1 MNIPGNIQKLG
12 NYRYR
17 EDSAEFSILPNVFD
31 PLDSGGFYTG
41 ATDADVTVELGF
53 EDENLTPQLYSYPK
67 DRSDYIG
74 LLSLLGE
81 IEREHL
87 ILMDHIY
94 TILEN

>member
-1 MNIPGNIQKLG
+1 MKKRLDHLEWVGFIARGN
-12 NYRYR
+12 
-17 EDSAEFSILPNVFD
+17 
-31 PLDSGGFYTG
+31 
-41 ATDADVTVELGF
+41 
-53 EDENLTPQLYSYPK
+53 QLYSYPK

-81 IEREHL
+81 IDKEHL